1 MDSGAKIALF
11 DLQTKFLE
19 RQKKINIQGKQANLL
34 FCLLALCL
42 LLVRFVALNLKT
54 DEPQRRNPS

>member
-19 RQKKINIQGKQANLL
+19 RQKKISAKGKQANLL
-34 FCLLALCL
+34 FCLLALCQL
-42 LLVRFVALNLKT
+42 PIALFA
-54 DEPQRRNPS
+54 